1 MGDTN
6 KMRVFLVEDDRVLAD
21 LLARQFVLRGAEI
34 VIANTGKDAIN
45 ILEKDATFNVIILD
59 LSLPDIDGFEILSR
73 IKDVPVISTIPVIVI
88 SNFAVEKDAEWARK
102 LGVSQ
107 FLKKVSLMPGEIVDI
122 AFQTNEGHRTFKKS
136 DHKGEDF
143 R

>member
-1 MGDTN
+1 
-6 KMRVFLVEDDRVLAD
+6 MRVFLVEDDRVLAD